1 MSSGPCGSP
10 KPCPREGPGRVGA
23 ADTVETDGTL
33 DTYPLSFRE
42 TEGSRRGSGAL
53 FETEGFVQ
61 SPMLIFPSPYESYA
75 KTVSRFTLLRE
86 ARDGEAVT
94 LEAGREKRTPS
105 SKRLAYGSTR
115 T

>member
-1 MSSGPCGSP
+1 M
-10 KPCPREGPGRVGA
+10 
-23 ADTVETDGTL
+23 
-33 DTYPLSFRE
+33 
-42 TEGSRRGSGAL
+42 

-61 SPMLIFPSPYESYA
+61 SPTLIFPSVYESYA

>member
-1 MSSGPCGSP
+1 MLVS
-10 KPCPREGPGRVGA
+10 RYVA
-23 ADTVETDGTL
+23 AYD
-33 DTYPLSFRE
+33 SQKAF
-42 TEGSRRGSGAL
+42 S
-53 FETEGFVQ
+53 
-61 SPMLIFPSPYESYA
+61 SPYESYA

>member
-1 MSSGPCGSP
+1 M
-10 KPCPREGPGRVGA
+10 
-23 ADTVETDGTL
+23 
-33 DTYPLSFRE
+33 
-42 TEGSRRGSGAL
+42 

-61 SPMLIFPSPYESYA
+61 SPTLIFSSPYENYA
-75 KTVSRFTLLRE
+75 KTVSCFTLLRE